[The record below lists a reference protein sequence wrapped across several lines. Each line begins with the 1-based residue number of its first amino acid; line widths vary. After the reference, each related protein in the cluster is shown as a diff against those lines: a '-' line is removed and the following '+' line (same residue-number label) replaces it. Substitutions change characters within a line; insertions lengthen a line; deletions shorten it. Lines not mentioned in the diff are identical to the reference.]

1 MTLNHIFSLMTFAIG
16 ALCFVAF
23 ITTLKPPQYH
33 SLYHS
38 KPTLFARATLRAFPL
53 GTGKLEAVDGRV
65 VG

>member
-23 ITTLKPPQYH
+23 ITILKPPQYH

-38 KPTLFARATLRAFPL
+38 KPTLFARATLPAIL
-53 GTGKLEAVDGRV
+53 GDS
-65 VG
+65 